1 MIEKQP
7 NWFIRLAW
15 SFWAYL
21 VFVILFGAWVRI
33 THSGAG
39 CGAHWP
45 TCNGDIIPLNLLWKR

>member
-21 VFVILFGAWVRI
+21 VFVILFGAWVASPIQVPVVGLTGRRAMAI
-33 THSGAG
+33 LSRS
-39 CGAHWP
+39 
-45 TCNGDIIPLNLLWKR
+45 NLLWKR